1 MRYLFILALVVLI
14 GCSNDSDPAAGKAS
28 FTRIYDNNKFNAAYN
43 PIDIKQTPDGGYL
56 ILGGR
61 SVERLLPFRGIYLL
75 RVDAFGGVESEDR
88 G

>member
-14 GCSNDSDPAAGKAS
+14 GCSNDSDPAADKAS
-28 FTRIYDNNKFNAAYN
+28 FTRIYDNSKFNTTYF

-61 SVERLLPFRGIYLL
+61 RLESSLFHWYLPP
-75 RVDAFGGVESEDR
+75 
-88 G
+88 